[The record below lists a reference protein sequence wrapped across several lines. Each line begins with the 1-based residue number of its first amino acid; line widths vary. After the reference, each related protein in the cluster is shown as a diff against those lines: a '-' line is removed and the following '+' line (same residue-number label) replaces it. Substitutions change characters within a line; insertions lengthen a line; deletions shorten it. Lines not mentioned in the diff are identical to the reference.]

1 MDSRDQ
7 KIVEVLKEHAEYTSR
22 DIAKKTLLPVTTV
35 FNRVR
40 KLKAEGIIS
49 KFTVELDN
57 RKIGKGFMAYVEVNV
72 NLPLL
77 KTKGKSQFDIVKEV
91 RKFDFVERA
100 DIVVGGA
107 DLMVVV
113 RVKDVQE
120 FENVLLKRLQLVEGI
135 ENTKSLVV
143 ISENE

>member
-1 MDSRDQ
+1 MDSKDQ
-7 KIVEVLKEHAEYTSR
+7 KILEILKEHADYTSR

-35 FNRVR
+35 FNRIK
-40 KLKAEGIIS
+40 KLKKEGIIER
-49 KFTVELDN
+49 FTIEVDHK
-57 RKIGKGFMAYVEVNV
+57 KIDKGFMAYVEISV

-77 KTKGKSQFDIVKEV
+77 KSKGKSQFDVLNEIKGFE
-91 RKFDFVERA
+91 FVERA

-113 RVKDVQE
+113 RVKDVEE
-120 FENVLLKRLQLVEGI
+120 FEEVLLKKLQNIEGI

-143 ISENE
+143 IRE